1 LRPKGR
7 PEVYWFG
14 PVSLPSGEGAFRGGA
29 PWSKMRSIFPL
40 RVLISSLSCV
50 IQTMLKVD
58 MALAAIE
65 MPMEMNHLGL
75 PGVEISI
82 L

>member
-1 LRPKGR
+1 MG
-7 PEVYWFG
+7 
-14 PVSLPSGEGAFRGGA
+14 
-29 PWSKMRSIFPL
+29 SIFSL

-65 MPMEMNHLGL
+65 MPMEMNHSGL